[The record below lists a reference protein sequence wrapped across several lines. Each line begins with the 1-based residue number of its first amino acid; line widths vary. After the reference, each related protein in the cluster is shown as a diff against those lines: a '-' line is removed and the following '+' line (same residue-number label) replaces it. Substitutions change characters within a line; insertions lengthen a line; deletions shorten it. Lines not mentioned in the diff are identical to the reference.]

1 MPLSSSTMSV
11 EAVRAQ
17 IHSIEDA
24 RPEGKTGTEAG
35 SKILNTTPANYH
47 PKKK

>member
-1 MPLSSSTMSV
+1 MPLSSSTMSID
-11 EAVRAQ
+11 AVRSQ

-35 SKILNTTPANYH
+35 SKILNTKPANYS
-47 PKKK
+47 KKK